1 MKHLHSFNDY
11 EKVDEG
17 LKDWLAGALML
28 LSTGYSYSQNVP
40 KVGRQDIDR
49 RHYTSTIKKE
59 YGENDSVAK
68 SRDEKRLLK
77 QGWTQVASTIDTLWN
92 ETVTKKPDTT
102 VSTLSLKFDNQVL
115 FASGKFE
122 VSTDVKEVLDSAFQQ
137 MIDQNG
143 ILTNVDIVSSTDK
156 TPVGP
161 KLKATLSSMG
171 LSPDNAGL
179 SKARSSSISDYL
191 ISGVTVDGEKSPI
204 NDSLITT
211 NNLVEQG
218 TIDDQS
224 ARYVYVN
231 ITFLSTKTEES
242 ETSSVEK
249 TPTEKTTV
257 YWQKE
262 YTKEKHRKSIHF
274 KLPKIKFHLFSHGK
288 IGTKKPHTVK
298 CPTW

>member
-1 MKHLHSFNDY
+1 MKHLHSFNEY

-17 LKDWLAGALML
+17 FKDWLAGALLL
-28 LSTGYSYSQNVP
+28 LSTGSAYSQVTP

-59 YGENDSVAK
+59 YGENDAVKKAA
-68 SRDEKRLLK
+68 DEKRLLK
-77 QGWTQVASTIDTLWN
+77 QGWTQVASTVDTLWN
-92 ETVTKKPDTT
+92 ETVTKAPDTT
-102 VSTLSLKFDNQVL
+102 VYTISLKFDNQVL
-115 FASGKFE
+115 FGLGKFDVSPE
-122 VSTDVKEVLDSAFQQ
+122 VSKGLDSAFQQ
-137 MIDQNG
+137 MLDQGG

-161 KLKATLSSMG
+161 KLQSTLKGMG

-179 SKARSSSISDYL
+179 SKARSASISDYL
-191 ISGVTVDGEKSPI
+191 VSGVNVDGEKSPI
-204 NDSLITT
+204 NDTLITV

-224 ARYVYVN
+224 ARFVYVN
-231 ITFLSTKTEES
+231 ISFLGSQTVAGES
-242 ETSSVEK
+242 DDVTK

-262 YTKEKHRKSIHF
+262 YTKHRKKITF
-274 KLPKIKFHLFSHGK
+274 NIPKIRFHLFNHGK
-288 IGTKKPHTVK
+288 IGNKKIKTVK